1 MVEIVER
8 KDKPYLQVFLSVI
21 GSVVLIDF
29 VIFIANKY
37 AEKHPYLTN
46 IIVLFLLIFTCS
58 AIIIKYFS
66 KYKYILEDN
75 QLIFHR
81 LIGKKAF
88 PILQIDLN
96 DISIKP
102 YNNNDDIHFKYKF
115 IFGKDYNNSYVGKY
129 NENGTDYYFVFQ
141 PSTKMQRELDK
152 KIK

>member
-75 QLIFHR
+75 KLIFQR
-81 LIGKKAF
+81 LIGKKTF
-88 PILQIDLN
+88 PILELDISN
-96 DISIKP
+96 ISIKP
-102 YNNNDDIHFKYKF
+102 YNNNDDIHFKYNF
-115 IFGKDYNNSYVGKY
+115 IFGKDYENFYVGKY
-129 NENGTDYYFVFQ
+129 NENGIEYYFVFK
-141 PSTKMQRELDK
+141 PSIEMLRELDK
-152 KIK
+152 K